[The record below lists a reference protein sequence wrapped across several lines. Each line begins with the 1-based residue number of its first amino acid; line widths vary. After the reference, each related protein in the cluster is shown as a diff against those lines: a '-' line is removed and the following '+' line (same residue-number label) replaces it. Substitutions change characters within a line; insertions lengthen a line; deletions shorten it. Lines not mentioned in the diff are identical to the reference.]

1 MLEFRDRCGLN
12 ERDLTLEMPHLHQNG
27 QPRLRVGRISPQGAG
42 DEGRDWLSLPR
53 IGCRNGSTEGDDL
66 IAMPLEA
73 STVGMQVCEGV
84 LIPPMMQTF
93 LPADASRQLAGALQ
107 KGYELLT
114 CLRSVGVFRDR
125 EL

>member
-1 MLEFRDRCGLN
+1 
-12 ERDLTLEMPHLHQNG
+12 
-27 QPRLRVGRISPQGAG
+27 
-42 DEGRDWLSLPR
+42 
-53 IGCRNGSTEGDDL
+53 
-66 IAMPLEA
+66 MPLEA

-84 LIPPMMQTF
+84 LIPSMMQTF

-114 CLRSVGVFRDR
+114 CLRSVGVFLDC